1 MVCNQVLKRRH
12 RARIKE
18 QETVNQLLLQSVE
31 CLSEQLS
38 PVKQDRR
45 DHASFAE
52 HVLLKLHGE
61 LDTLRIDKRTLEA
74 DKALL
79 EEKLHSSVEHNEQ
92 LVSRPD
98 VAKYDDAQVVQPDGE
113 FTMEARED
121 LLRAGRVQQAALM
134 DRVTAAEHTA
144 AARTTDLKE
153 CKRSLLGKIQILQ
166 DAAESHAKS
175 HAAESHAKSHTEE
188 QCAVAATA
196 IQSLCERQ
204 ERSWVA
210 KVSKMELRVASQAY
224 QINTLQ
230 AYHTHHCSA
239 VCLNSRFQDLFL
251 SR

>member
-1 MVCNQVLKRRH
+1 MGCNQVLKQRH
-12 RARIKE
+12 RARISE
-18 QETVNQLLLQSVE
+18 QEVVNQLLLQSVE

-38 PVKQDRR
+38 PVKQADRR
-45 DHASFAE
+45 GHASFAE
-52 HVLLKLHGE
+52 HVLLKLHEE

-92 LVSRPD
+92 LMSRPD
-98 VAKYDDAQVVQPDGE
+98 VAKYDDAQVVQPE
-113 FTMEARED
+113 FTVEAREE

-153 CKRSLLGKIQILQ
+153 CKRSLLGRIQILQ
-166 DAAESHAKS
+166 D
-175 HAAESHAKSHTEE
+175 AAESHAKSHTEE

-210 KVSKMELRVASQAY
+210 KVSKMESRVASQAY
-224 QINTLQ
+224 QINILQ
-230 AYHTHHCSA
+230 AYHI
-239 VCLNSRFQDLFL
+239 
-251 SR
+251 